1 MLYLRTLFSGCSV
14 ARSSRLLWEQEVA
27 GSNPATPTKN
37 GPRDVAQPG
46 SAHAWGAWGRRFKSC
61 HPDKQMPNFDEV
73 RFFCLFE
80 NYDDPI
86 LFLFFPSTTKIGY
99 IKSLLDKL
107 FS

>member
-1 MLYLRTLFSGCSV
+1 MRRKWAAKSFKKTRRTLRLNSIFAYHFSGCSV

-61 HPDKQMPNFDEV
+61 HPD
-73 RFFCLFE
+73 
-80 NYDDPI
+80 
-86 LFLFFPSTTKIGY
+86 
-99 IKSLLDKL
+99 
-107 FS
+107 

>member
-1 MLYLRTLFSGCSV
+1 MFGNLTIYSIFAIRLTGCSV

-61 HPDKQMPNFDEV
+61 HPD
-73 RFFCLFE
+73 FF
-80 NYDDPI
+80 
-86 LFLFFPSTTKIGY
+86 S
-99 IKSLLDKL
+99 
-107 FS
+107 